1 LGQTPRLN
9 LRVDIASHSSL
20 PAGDNQTFVIRE
32 NASARNTE
40 ARSDQPYDIF
50 LVSDD
55 TRAPVRAL
63 YLYST
68 QTYQA
73 ALTFIEHTIKAGGF
87 ARAQPVNDI
96 DRHHPQTI
104 EQVSTTPPAAGE
116 KSLSPQDRCEAIP
129 GHRPL

>member
-1 LGQTPRLN
+1 VPRHQTPRLN

-20 PAGDNQTFVIRE
+20 PAGDNQIFVIRE
-32 NASARNTE
+32 NALARNTE

-104 EQVSTTPPAAGE
+104 EQVSTRHG
-116 KSLSPQDRCEAIP
+116 S
-129 GHRPL
+129 

>member
-1 LGQTPRLN
+1 VPRHQTPRLN
-9 LRVDIASHSSL
+9 LRVDIVSHSSL

-32 NASARNTE
+32 NALARNTE

-55 TRAPVRAL
+55 TRAGPGAL
-63 YLYST
+63 LVLDADLSSCP
-68 QTYQA
+68 
-73 ALTFIEHTIKAGGF
+73 HVHRDTIKAGGF

-104 EQVSTTPPAAGE
+104 EQVSTRHG
-116 KSLSPQDRCEAIP
+116 S
-129 GHRPL
+129 